1 MPVEISYLVASVLL
15 FVVMIAVQAV
25 ISDKEHGLKAS
36 GGARDGLT
44 DKNISTQ
51 RAKRANANMVEALV
65 VFVPLVLVAAYL
77 ARFNAMTALGA
88 ALFFWAR
95 VAYAPLYWFGV
106 PMVRSLVWFVGV
118 AGTVL
123 VALQVLPFS

>member
-1 MPVEISYLVASVLL
+1 MPIELSYLAASILL
-15 FVVMIAVQAV
+15 YGVMIAVQAV
-25 ISDKEHGLKAS
+25 ISDKEHGLKSAA
-36 GGARDGLT
+36 GARDGVT
-44 DKNISTQ
+44 DKNMSTQ

-65 VFVPLVLVAAYL
+65 MFAPLILIAAQTDRL
-77 ARFNAMTALGA
+77 NAMTALGA

-106 PMVRSLVWFVGV
+106 PMVRSLVWFIGV